1 MVVTEVALLD
11 VLGDGVVLLLGG
23 DLHLGLGHLG
33 DLDDHVVSPV
43 ALEGDVVPGAE
54 GGTVLS
60 LEVET
65 EGLGGGLAGLLGGDR
80 VEGGGEGAGGEASGG
95 GGEGR
100 GSGGGGGGG
109 DGEEGGDGGE
119 LHGGTEIGGKNQ
131 AKSEA
136 RVTYFFRV
144 ELR

>member
-54 GGTVLS
+54 GGTVLT

-80 VEGGGEGAGGEASGG
+80 VEGGGERAGGEASGG

-100 GSGGGGGGG
+100 GSGGGGG

-119 LHGGTEIGGKNQ
+119 LHGGTDQ
-131 AKSEA
+131 ASKKVAEVSTSDA
-136 RVTYFFRV
+136 S
-144 ELR
+144 